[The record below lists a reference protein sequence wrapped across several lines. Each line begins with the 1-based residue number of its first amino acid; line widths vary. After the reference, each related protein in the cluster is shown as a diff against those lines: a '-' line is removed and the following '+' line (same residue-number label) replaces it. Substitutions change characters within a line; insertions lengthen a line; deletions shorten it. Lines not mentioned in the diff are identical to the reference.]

1 MSDVSPESTAFLADP
16 TRTEHKGVPETGL
29 RLLADVSL
37 PAAVL
42 HEASLAHNLGWM
54 QAFCDDHGALLAPHG
69 KTTMAPALFRRQLES
84 GAWAITLAT
93 APQCRAAF
101 AHGATRLL
109 LANQLVGRAN
119 MAIVADLL
127 EAGAELWC
135 LVDSADNARELDAFF
150 AGRGLR
156 LPVLIERGVPGG
168 RCGCRGREE
177 VLALADVVHE
187 AAGLELSGV
196 EGYEGLVQ
204 AEAEASPEAAVA
216 AYAADLVDT
225 LTALQRAGRLAVAR
239 PLVTASGSAWHDI
252 VAEAFRDA
260 GLDGRVRR
268 VMRPGCYVTHD
279 HGLYGEAQAR
289 VLGRRPTLGEGLR
302 PALEV
307 VAQVQSLPEPGLA
320 IVAMGR
326 RDVGG
331 DRLPLALRRYREG
344 GTADRTLSVEGW
356 RVEKLMDQHA
366 FVRLPEVAGDRR
378 VGDVRVG
385 DIVAFGISHPCLTFD
400 KWRRLCRVDASL
412 AVVEVLETCF

>member
-1 MSDVSPESTAFLADP
+1 MRDVSPESSAFLAAP
-16 TRTEHKGVPETGL
+16 ARTEHKGLPETGL

-54 QAFCDDHGALLAPHG
+54 QAFCDAHGALLAPHG
-69 KTTMAPALFRRQLES
+69 KTTMAPALFRRQLEG

-101 AHGATRLL
+101 AHGVTRLL

-119 MAIVADLL
+119 MAMVAELL

-135 LVDSADNARELDAFF
+135 LVDSADNARELGAFF

-156 LPVLIERGVPGG
+156 LPVLIERGVSGG
-168 RCGCRGREE
+168 RCGCRSREE
-177 VLALADVVHE
+177 VLALAAVVHE

-204 AEAEASPEAAVA
+204 AAAGASPEAAVA

-289 VLGRRPTLGEGLR
+289 VLGRRPALGEGLR

-307 VAQVQSLPEPGLA
+307 FAQVQSLPEPGLA
-320 IVAMGR
+320 IIAMGR

-331 DRLPLALRRYREG
+331 DRLPLALCRYREG
-344 GTADRTLSVEGW
+344 GTADLTLPVEGW

-366 FVRLPEVAGDRR
+366 FVRLPQAAGDRR
-378 VGDVRVG
+378 VDEVRVG

-400 KWRRLCRVDASL
+400 KWRCLCRVDESL
-412 AVVEVLETCF
+412 EVVEVLETCF